1 MNVVHFFNICAYY
14 LCCDKDRIEKHDII
28 TKFHIL

>member
-1 MNVVHFFNICAYY
+1 MNVVFFFYICVY
-14 LCCDKDRIEKHDII
+14 LFCCGKDRIEKHDII

>member
-1 MNVVHFFNICAYY
+1 MYYNFFNIYAYS
-14 LCCDKDRIEKHDII
+14 LGCDKDRIEKHDII